1 MIPFVLGQICAE
13 CSIYPSYKVAIVNPK
28 EPEYIFRL
36 ANDRVEDNI
45 NIDIDKASYRISFPY
60 SNSFIQILKVTNLES
75 SWIYAGY
82 EFEKIYFDE
91 YVTIAD
97 DNLDTVH
104 LDGTGIITREA
115 YLYISTLARSHMYQT
130 EVVVLK

>member
-1 MIPFVLGQICAE
+1 MRPFVLGQICTE
-13 CSIYPSYKVAIVNPK
+13 CSLYPNYKVAIVNPK

-36 ANDRVEDNI
+36 ANDEIGERTY
-45 NIDIDKASYRISFPY
+45 IDKARYRIKFKY
-60 SNSFIQILKVTNLES
+60 NNSFIQILKVTNLES
-75 SWIYAGY
+75 AWIYAGY